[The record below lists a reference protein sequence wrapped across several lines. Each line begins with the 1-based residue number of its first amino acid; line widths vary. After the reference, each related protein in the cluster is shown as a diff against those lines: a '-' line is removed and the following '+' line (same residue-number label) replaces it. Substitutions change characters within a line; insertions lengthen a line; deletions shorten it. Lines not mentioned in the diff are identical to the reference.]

1 MVRLTFQIIRDYLKL
16 FFQIVRQSPV
26 LGWRL
31 GGAAAGV
38 GVQSEASPSRRREK
52 ESSEKEQNICD
63 TFNIIIICFV
73 SIIFALMRI
82 NTN

>member
-73 SIIFALMRI
+73 SIILL
-82 NTN
+82 

>member
-38 GVQSEASPSRRREK
+38 GVSQKPVRVAGGKRNRQKKNKISVILLT
-52 ESSEKEQNICD
+52 SS
-63 TFNIIIICFV
+63 
-73 SIIFALMRI
+73 
-82 NTN
+82 

>member
-1 MVRLTFQIIRDYLKL
+1 M
-16 FFQIVRQSPV
+16 

-73 SIIFALMRI
+73 SIILL
-82 NTN
+82 